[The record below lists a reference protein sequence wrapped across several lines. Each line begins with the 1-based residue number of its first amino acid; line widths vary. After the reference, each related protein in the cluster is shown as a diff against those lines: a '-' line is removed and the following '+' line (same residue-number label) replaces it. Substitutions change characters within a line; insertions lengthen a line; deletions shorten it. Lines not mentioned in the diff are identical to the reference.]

1 MEEWDEHM
9 SDFVPDDMLTVEL
22 QAREEIVSI
31 EPSDLYSNINCLSS
45 HYTRMPQKTPF
56 TSEVHISSML
66 HQEPRK
72 AIG

>member
-31 EPSDLYSNINCLSS
+31 LNFVILIFVSI
-45 HYTRMPQKTPF
+45 
-56 TSEVHISSML
+56 
-66 HQEPRK
+66 
-72 AIG
+72 

>member
-22 QAREEIVSI
+22 QAREEIVSR
-31 EPSDLYSNINCLSS
+31 DHFDINCFSS

-56 TSEVHISSML
+56 ISEVPISSML
-66 HQEPRK
+66 HLELRK
-72 AIG
+72 VIG